1 MIFEDTQ
8 FGCFFALI
16 ILLRKVDEM
25 NRLKLKVCSLPGIII
40 LILIALA
47 TPIGGTMSNYGRL
60 ESSPDITRTFE
71 AYQIIPDHTYYYRGP
86 FSKPDAI
93 AGINKNFNLN
103 SKLWVKIDTQSQD
116 FRTLIDRSSF
126 KGLDCGTVPSGFT
139 IIDHSGRNVGV
150 WYSNIRAAVVE
161 VKEDGQIVKL
171 APLISKTG
179 GKR

>member
-1 MIFEDTQ
+1 MFE
-8 FGCFFALI
+8 
-16 ILLRKVDEM
+16 
-25 NRLKLKVCSLPGIII
+25 LKIHIGSLPGSII
-40 LILIALA
+40 LCFIALTA
-47 TPIGGTMSNYGRL
+47 LGGCVMSNYGRL
-60 ESSPDITRTFE
+60 ESNPDITRAFK
-71 AYQIIPDHTYYYRGP
+71 AYQIMPDHTYYYRGT

-103 SKLWVKIDTQSQD
+103 SELWVEIDTQSQD

-126 KGLDCGTVPSGFT
+126 KGPGCGTVPSGFT

-150 WYSNIRAAVVE
+150 WYSTIRAAAVE

-179 GKR
+179 GGR